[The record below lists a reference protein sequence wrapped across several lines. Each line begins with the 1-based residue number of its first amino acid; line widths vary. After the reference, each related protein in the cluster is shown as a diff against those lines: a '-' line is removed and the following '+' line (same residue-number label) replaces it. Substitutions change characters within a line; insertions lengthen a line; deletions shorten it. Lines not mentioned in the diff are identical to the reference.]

1 MREAW
6 GREAKK
12 KTSVGRREELARE
25 ESRQVCL
32 MFPLASRLLVCL
44 PLLIFS
50 IWFYYSYWFQIEV
63 IEALLWLALFHIDCF
78 SFWICWYLFFFTTI
92 NPLMVMQYGS
102 FGHPFFSMS
111 DLCSFSPPNSPPI
124 SIPIT
129 FPSSTTHTQAHA
141 NADTDDTMETESL
154 IQAIFSKFS
163 VGVDFSTLQA
173 GCIAGI
179 LAWTSPRDACR
190 MSTVSPEFL
199 RATKSNA
206 LWEMFLPS
214 NYQEIIEVLCSVGF
228 LL

>member
-111 DLCSFSPPNSPPI
+111 DLCSFSPPNSPSHHLQPTPKPTLMPTLVPMTLWRW
-124 SIPIT
+124 SREMRNQHPRPST
-129 FPSSTTHTQAHA
+129 PFPLLIEPQRHVEAMPDHSS
-141 NADTDDTMETESL
+141 ME
-154 IQAIFSKFS
+154 
-163 VGVDFSTLQA
+163 
-173 GCIAGI
+173 
-179 LAWTSPRDACR
+179 
-190 MSTVSPEFL
+190 
-199 RATKSNA
+199 
-206 LWEMFLPS
+206 
-214 NYQEIIEVLCSVGF
+214 
-228 LL
+228 